1 MASLVLDCSVT
12 LAWFLPGEGTP
23 RTENLLDQVA
33 DTGALVPS
41 LWPVEVAN
49 VLLTAERKRHI
60 SQAQRVRVL
69 TALAQ
74 LPIEVDAE
82 TAVRSWGTAFDLAIA
97 NGLTL
102 YDALY
107 LELSLRSGLP
117 LATLDHDLCRAAE
130 AAGVT
135 VLGGERA

>member
-1 MASLVLDCSVT
+1 MASLVLDCSVA
-12 LAWFLPGEGTP
+12 LAWFLPGERTP
-23 RTENLLDQVA
+23 RTEDLLDQVV

-49 VLLTAERKRHI
+49 VLLAAERKRRI
-60 SQAQRVRVL
+60 SQAQRVRAL

-74 LPIEVDAE
+74 LPIEMDAE
-82 TAVRSWGTAFDLAIA
+82 TASRSWGGAFDLAVA
-97 NGLTL
+97 QGLTL

-117 LATLDHDLCRAAE
+117 LATLDHDLCRAAK
-130 AAGVT
+130 ASGVP
-135 VLGGERA
+135 VLGGEKA